1 MMAFPAA
8 VLVIDLVYGSQ
19 MQTWRQTDQISE
31 FIDKRG
37 NLVWGQEQGDERMDQ
52 RVKEFRQVVAGRRIC
67 EI

>member
-8 VLVIDLVYGSQ
+8 VRVVDLVHGSQ

-37 NLVWGQEQGDERMDQ
+37 NLVWEQEQGDERMDQ
-52 RVKEFRQVVAGRRIC
+52 RVKELR
-67 EI
+67 